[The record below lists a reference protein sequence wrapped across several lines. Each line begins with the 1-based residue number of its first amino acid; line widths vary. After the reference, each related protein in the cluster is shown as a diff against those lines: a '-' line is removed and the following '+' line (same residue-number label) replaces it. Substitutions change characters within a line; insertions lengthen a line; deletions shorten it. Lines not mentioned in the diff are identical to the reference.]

1 MKQEPN
7 FEKAIDAH
15 NEAKANKITK
25 FKQPSVAA
33 TILGI
38 SEKVLGR
45 ITGSVFISTEHS
57 TDTSKR
63 VNIGLQL
70 KIRNVV
76 RTFFFDFILAIFFL
90 RFEIILF
97 DRL

>member
-15 NEAKANKITK
+15 SEAKANKMTH
-25 FKQPSVAA
+25 FKQPSTVA

-45 ITGSVFISTEHS
+45 ITGSVLVSTDNS
-57 TDTSKR
+57 TDTLK

-70 KIRNVV
+70 KIRSVV
-76 RTFFFDFILAIFFL
+76 RNWSIWSLPFF
-90 RFEIILF
+90 
-97 DRL
+97 